1 MNHLLRK
8 IFFWDEPSQ
17 GAFFAL
23 TFFFVGSSLW
33 FTFFQV
39 LGLLDYGLVHIDF
52 SAFSEGKFFREMNE
66 WALGQLPITLY
77 STGNVL

>member
-8 IFFWDEPSQ
+8 IFFWNEPSQ

-52 SAFSEGKFFREMNE
+52 SALSEGKFFREMNE